1 VADKR
6 LAELR
11 KIGRTAGRPTPF
23 DHAYPPAAQPESIVE
38 QKLGRRRGSELAG
51 LGAFSG
57 KVGTGFPQKM
67 RPIKNLDRF
76 PIQLNRKAI

>member
-11 KIGRTAGRPTPF
+11 KIGRTAGRPTLL
-23 DHAYPPAAQPESIVE
+23 DHAHRPAAQPESTFE
-38 QKLGRRRGSELAG
+38 QKLGRRRGSELAD

-67 RPIKNLDRF
+67 RQIKNLDRF